1 MSLGTQAILDLQ
13 GVLYGGR
20 PWNNYGNGGGLPSF
34 TGAANQRLSLH
45 TANPGLGGNQ
55 TTNESADPAYA
66 RQDVP
71 LDDTV
76 IDSTVS
82 PMVFLVDVPFPILTG
97 AGETY
102 THVVLGRAS
111 SGAGQ
116 IILVGALPAPIAV
129 ATGQRPVI
137 RSGTP
142 ITVT

>member
-13 GVLYGGR
+13 GVMFGGR
-20 PWNNYGNGGGLPSF
+20 AWANYANGGGLPSF
-34 TGAANQRLSLH
+34 TGSGNQYAGLH
-45 TANPGLGGNQ
+45 TSSPGLGGNQ
-55 TTNESADPAYA
+55 TTNESADGAYG
-66 RQDVP
+66 RQPIP

-82 PMVFLVDVPFPILTG
+82 PMVTLVDIVFPALVG

-102 THVVLGRAS
+102 THVVIGRAS

-116 IILVGALPAPIAV
+116 IILLGALGAPVVV

-137 RSGTP
+137 PAGTT
-142 ITVT
+142 ITTT